1 MRGRKWDEQGSTSLF
16 FVVIVVALFAVT
28 GLVVDGGGKI
38 RALQEAN
45 SIAHEAARAGGQ
57 ALRAAPA
64 VEGSGA
70 VIEPQA
76 ARQAAQSYLSAAGV
90 NGAVEIINGTRLR
103 VTVTTHYDPV
113 FLDLIGAGGRM
124 TTTGTA
130 SVRLVRGIDGEEI
143 R

>member
-1 MRGRKWDEQGSTSLF
+1 MKDRRRDEHGSTSLF
-16 FVVIVVALFAVT
+16 FVVIVIALFAVT

-38 RALQEAN
+38 RALQDAN
-45 SIAHEAARAGGQ
+45 SIANEAARAGGQ

-76 ARQAAQSYLSAAGV
+76 ARQAAQTYLNTAGV
-90 NGAVEIINGTRLR
+90 NGTVDIVNGTRLR

-130 SVRLVRGIDGEEI
+130 EVRLVRGIDGEEI